1 MTAHRIG
8 FLIWPSTKALTLA
21 LAEEALRVA
30 QRVHPDVVYEL
41 SFLQAEAITDAAADS
56 AWQLPGEAWTGKLEN
71 FQKLFLLADE
81 PPTALAPALSS
92 ALKQLVRS
100 GCVIGGLSA
109 GVYPLAQLGL
119 LDGYRAAVH
128 WRWQDDFAERFPK
141 VIATSHLF
149 DWDRDRLTAC
159 GGMSVLDLLLAV
171 LARDHGAELAGAV
184 SEELVVERIREGG
197 ERQRIPLQNRL
208 GSSHPK
214 LTQAVLLMEAN
225 IEEPLTT
232 DEIAQHVCVSRRQLE
247 RIFKQYLNRVPSQ
260 YYLELRLNKAR
271 QMLMQTSKSIIQI
284 ACPVASPRGRTSPAP
299 IATSSVPRRGKI
311 ATSGA
316 AAARS
321 NCHRCH
327 RNAGSQYS
335 VFNVGVGRPI
345 LRHRHVGYLVDTQII
360 LGCAKVGS
368 DALQALR
375 IERVAAE
382 VKAFSDT

>member
-30 QRVHPDVVYEL
+30 QRVHPEVVYEL
-41 SFLQAEAITDAAADS
+41 LFLQAEAPLEG
-56 AWQLPGEAWTGKLEN
+56 AWQLPGEPWNGKLEGC
-71 FQKLFLLADE
+71 QKLFLLADE
-81 PPTALAPALSS
+81 PPAALTSALSS
-92 ALKQLVRS
+92 ALKQLVRA

-141 VIATSHLF
+141 VIATSHLV

-284 ACPVASPRGRTSPAP
+284 GLSCGFSSGPHFSSAYRNFFGATPREDRNQRRSSSPFEL
-299 IATSSVPRRGKI
+299 SSVPSERG
-311 ATSGA
+311 
-316 AAARS
+316 
-321 NCHRCH
+321 
-327 RNAGSQYS
+327 
-335 VFNVGVGRPI
+335 
-345 LRHRHVGYLVDTQII
+345 
-360 LGCAKVGS
+360 
-368 DALQALR
+368 
-375 IERVAAE
+375 
-382 VKAFSDT
+382 

>member
-30 QRVHPDVVYEL
+30 QRVHPEVVYEL
-41 SFLQAEAITDAAADS
+41 SFLQAETVTDVAADG

-81 PPTALAPALSS
+81 PPTTLAPALSS
-92 ALKQLVRS
+92 ALKQLVRA

-247 RIFKQYLNRVPSQ
+247 RIFKQYLIRVPSP

-284 ACPVASPRGRTSPAP
+284 GLSCGFSSGPHFSSAYRNFFGATPREDRNQRRSSSPFEL
-299 IATSSVPRRGKI
+299 SSVPPERG
-311 ATSGA
+311 
-316 AAARS
+316 
-321 NCHRCH
+321 
-327 RNAGSQYS
+327 
-335 VFNVGVGRPI
+335 
-345 LRHRHVGYLVDTQII
+345 
-360 LGCAKVGS
+360 
-368 DALQALR
+368 
-375 IERVAAE
+375 
-382 VKAFSDT
+382 

>member
-1 MTAHRIG
+1 MTPHRIG
-8 FLIWPSTKALTLA
+8 FLYWPGTKALTLS

-30 QRVHPDVVYEL
+30 QRVHPEVLYEL
-41 SFLQAEAITDAAADS
+41 VFLQAEPLVAGD
-56 AWQLPGEAWTGKLEN
+56 WRLPGEPWAGHLDGLH
-71 FQKLFLLADE
+71 KLFLLADA
-81 PPTALAPALSS
+81 PPAQVSASLAA
-92 ALKQLVRS
+92 ALKQQVRS
-100 GCVIGGLSA
+100 GCMIGGLSA

-159 GGMSVLDLLLAV
+159 GGLAVLDLLLAV

-271 QMLMQTSKSIIQI
+271 QLLMQTSKSIIQI
-284 ACPVASPRGRTSPAP
+284 GLSCGFSSGPHFSSAYRNFFGATPRDDRNQ
-299 IATSSVPRRGKI
+299 R
-311 ATSGA
+311 
-316 AAARS
+316 RS
-321 NCHRCH
+321 N
-327 RNAGSQYS
+327 SPFELS
-335 VFNVGVGRPI
+335 STPV
-345 LRHRHVGYLVDTQII
+345 
-360 LGCAKVGS
+360 
-368 DALQALR
+368 
-375 IERVAAE
+375 ERG
-382 VKAFSDT
+382 

>member
-1 MTAHRIG
+1 MTTQRIG
-8 FLIWPSTKALTLA
+8 FLIWPSTKPLTLA
-21 LAEEALRVA
+21 LAEEALLVA

-41 SFLQAEAITDAAADS
+41 VFLQAEPS
-56 AWQLPGEAWTGKLEN
+56 EQQGWRLPGEPWNGRLEGVHKL
-71 FQKLFLLADE
+71 LLLADE
-81 PPTALAPALSS
+81 PPTSVNATLST
-92 ALKQLVRS
+92 ALKQLARS
-100 GCVIGGLSA
+100 GCMIGGLSA
-109 GVYPLAQLGL
+109 GVYPLALLGL

-128 WRWQDDFAERFPK
+128 WRWQDDFGERFPK

-159 GGMSVLDLLLAV
+159 GGMAVADLLLAV

-284 ACPVASPRGRTSPAP
+284 GLSCGFSSGPHFSSAYRNFFGATPREDRNQ
-299 IATSSVPRRGKI
+299 R
-311 ATSGA
+311 
-316 AAARS
+316 RS
-321 NCHRCH
+321 NSPFELSS
-327 RNAGSQYS
+327 A
-335 VFNVGVGRPI
+335 P
-345 LRHRHVGYLVDTQII
+345 
-360 LGCAKVGS
+360 A
-368 DALQALR
+368 
-375 IERVAAE
+375 ERG
-382 VKAFSDT
+382 

>member
-1 MTAHRIG
+1 MTPHRIG
-8 FLIWPSTKALTLA
+8 FLYWPGTKALTLS

-30 QRVHPDVVYEL
+30 QRVHPEVLYEL
-41 SFLQAEAITDAAADS
+41 VFLQAEPLAAGD
-56 AWQLPGEAWTGKLEN
+56 WRLPGEPWSGHLDGLH
-71 FQKLFLLADE
+71 KLFLLADA
-81 PPTALAPALSS
+81 PPAQVSAPLAA
-92 ALKQLVRS
+92 ALKQQVRS
-100 GCVIGGLSA
+100 GCMIGGLSA

-159 GGMSVLDLLLAV
+159 GGLAVLDLLLAV

-271 QMLMQTSKSIIQI
+271 QLLMQTSKSIIQI
-284 ACPVASPRGRTSPAP
+284 GLSCGFSSGPHFSSAYRNFFGATPRDDRNQ
-299 IATSSVPRRGKI
+299 R
-311 ATSGA
+311 
-316 AAARS
+316 RS
-321 NCHRCH
+321 N
-327 RNAGSQYS
+327 SPFELS
-335 VFNVGVGRPI
+335 STPV
-345 LRHRHVGYLVDTQII
+345 
-360 LGCAKVGS
+360 
-368 DALQALR
+368 
-375 IERVAAE
+375 ERG
-382 VKAFSDT
+382 